1 MEADWGCVYYDARF
15 SFLLLH
21 KRPRIGLYV
30 SILENLTTLA
40 YDLAA
45 MKCPHC
51 NTAFAESFT
60 YSQVVGFS
68 QVTSRTGQA
77 VAPPVAWFA
86 QVQRCPEC
94 QEAIIYLRRCQ
105 GGPQYQN
112 QHPQTWPVTLDFL
125 AYPRSGSR
133 VIPSEVPS
141 PYRDDFSEA
150 CKVLGDSPKASAAL
164 SRRCLQAILR
174 DKGGTSKR
182 DLADQIDE
190 VIQSGKVPPHVQGE
204 LDAVRVIGNFAAHP
218 TKSTATG
225 EIIEVEAGEA
235 EWNLDVLES
244 LFEFYFVQPGLTDKR
259 KAALN
264 VKLKAAGKPGLA

>member
-1 MEADWGCVYYDARF
+1 MIA
-15 SFLLLH
+15 L
-21 KRPRIGLYV
+21 V
-30 SILENLTTLA
+30 SLP
-40 YDLAA
+40 

-51 NTAFAESFT
+51 NTAFAEGFAYT
-60 YSQVVGFS
+60 QVVQYG
-68 QVTSRTGQA
+68 QATSRTGQIL
-77 VAPPVAWFA
+77 APAVAWFA

-94 QEAIIYLRRCQ
+94 QEAIIYLRKRQ
-105 GGPQYQN
+105 QASQLQN
-112 QHPQTWPVTLDFL
+112 QPAQTWPITFEGL

-133 VIPSEVPS
+133 SIPSEVPS

-150 CKVLGDSPKASAAL
+150 CKVLGESPKASAAL

-174 DKGGTSKR
+174 DKAGVTKK
-182 DLADQIDE
+182 DLVDQIDE
-190 VIQSGKVPPHVQGE
+190 VIQAGKVPPHIQGE
-204 LDAVRVIGNFAAHP
+204 LDAVRVIGNFAAHT

-225 EIIEVEAGEA
+225 EIIDVEPGEA

-264 VKLKAAGKPGLA
+264 VKLKAAGKPELP